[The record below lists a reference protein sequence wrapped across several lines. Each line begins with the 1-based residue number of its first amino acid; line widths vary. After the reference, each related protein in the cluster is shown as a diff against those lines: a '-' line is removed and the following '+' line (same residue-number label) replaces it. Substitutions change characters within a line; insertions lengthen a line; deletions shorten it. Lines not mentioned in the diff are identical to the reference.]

1 MEFATP
7 SVEEWKRLFEL
18 AEKFKNLE
26 SWYWMGYGDVFGVQ
40 DPNTGTICYFNV
52 IAFEMEN
59 SELYG
64 LAVYVGEDGLFSLL
78 EMLDEVHDDEEQ
90 FFYNDLIVIQFVDR
104 NILTKE
110 DLEIIKKV
118 GLKFRGKNNW
128 ISFKRCIPGYLPRT
142 LNKEEVN
149 LLNSVLEQAIDVCLM
164 FKENPNL
171 KSMDKVLVRTCKK
184 EDSKIT
190 WKDEWVSLDYPEEEL
205 IVYDISDIFEKGI
218 NEIKPKKTLDE
229 WAIDFFFLPNPVR
242 DEESGEIYFPYLG
255 VVMNNII
262 KAGVNLEMFKYSRL
276 NRLTYPQELFINTV
290 GITQSLPRSIVV
302 RNEDIYNALVDI
314 TQPLEIELKIVDRI
328 DIIED
333 FKNSVRESAFEE

>member
-1 MEFATP
+1 MELLAP

-18 AEKFKNLE
+18 VEKFKNLE

-52 IAFEMEN
+52 IAFEMED
-59 SELYG
+59 SEVYG
-64 LAVYVGEDGLFSLL
+64 LAVYIGKDGLSSLL

-90 FFYNDLIVIQFVDR
+90 FFYNDLIIIQFVDR
-104 NILTKE
+104 KILTKE

-128 ISFKRCIPGYLPRT
+128 ILFRRCIPGYIPRM

-149 LLNSVLEQAIDVCLM
+149 LLNSVLDQAIDVCLM

-171 KSMDKVLVRTCKK
+171 KSMDKVLIRTCKK
-184 EDSKIT
+184 EDSKVI
-190 WKDEWVSLDYPEEEL
+190 WEDEQVSLDYPDEEL
-205 IVYDISDIFEKGI
+205 IVYDTNEIIEKGI

-229 WAIDFFFLPNPVR
+229 WAIDFFFLPNPVQ
-242 DEESGEIYFPYLG
+242 DEESGDIYFPYLG
-255 VVMNNII
+255 IVMNNIMKTGI
-262 KAGVNLEMFKYSRL
+262 NLEMFKYSRE
-276 NRLTYPQELFINTV
+276 NRLIYPQELFINTV
-290 GITQSLPRSIVV
+290 SMTQSLPRSIVV
-302 RNEDIYNALVDI
+302 KNDSIYNALLDI
-314 TQPLEIELKIVDRI
+314 TQPLGIELRIMDRI

-333 FKNSVRESAFEE
+333 FKNSVRESASEE